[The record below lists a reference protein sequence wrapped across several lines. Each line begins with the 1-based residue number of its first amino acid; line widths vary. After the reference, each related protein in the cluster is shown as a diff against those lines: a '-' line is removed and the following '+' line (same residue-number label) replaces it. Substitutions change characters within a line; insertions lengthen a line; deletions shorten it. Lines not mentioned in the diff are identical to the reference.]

1 MGLFTADEPKQYA
14 IDDKQLIC
22 MFCRNDTFTTRREQL
37 HSPGRTFFN
46 LEWTDKTATCFV
58 CSSCGYLHWFMR

>member
-1 MGLFTADEPKQYA
+1 MGLFSAEEPKQYA
-14 IDDKQLIC
+14 IDDKKLVC
-22 MFCRNDTFTTRREQL
+22 MFCSNDTFSTRVEQL
-37 HSPGRTFFN
+37 HSPTRTIFN